1 MTVLLVLNG
10 GALHDPAPSD
20 HPPRALHLLI
30 LTLRKYDLI
39 QLPLEMALWGRHRLL
54 RLFLGILLLLLMRP
68 SEVEDCLLLNVHGPI
83 QIISLLFLCLMFNST
98 L

>member
-1 MTVLLVLNG
+1 MSVLLVLNG

-20 HPPRALHLLI
+20 HPPRALHLFI

-54 RLFLGILLLLLMRP
+54 RLFLGVLLLLR
-68 SEVEDCLLLNVHGPI
+68 SSSDFEDCLLLNVHGPI
-83 QIISLLFLCLMFNST
+83 QIISLLFLCLFNV
-98 L
+98 

>member
-1 MTVLLVLNG
+1 MSVLLVLNG

-30 LTLRKYDLI
+30 LTLGKYDLI
-39 QLPLEMALWGRHRLL
+39 QLPLQVALWGRYRLL
-54 RLFLGILLLLLMRP
+54 RLFLDVLLLLRP

-83 QIISLLFLCLMFNST
+83 QIISLLFLCLFNV
-98 L
+98 